1 MLNFLASILFILLK
15 KVNKIFINFLLNAFV
30 NIILGKFALKC
41 NIEELNQSSVQ
52 STLLHDFMVLKACVT
67 EFNIDVNFNKYFIKR
82 W

>member
-1 MLNFLASILFILLK
+1 M
-15 KVNKIFINFLLNAFV
+15 FINFGLNALL

-67 EFNIDVNFNKYFIKR
+67 EFNIDVNFNKYFVKR